1 MTRLMAAV
9 LGLCLLFASGAA
21 WGEQIVIN
29 QAGPSLTASSIYL
42 ADDLGYFKKQ
52 GLDVAFIS
60 TGSGMKSI
68 VPLVSGSA
76 QFCACIVFHPLQA
89 NHSGAAD
96 TRLIAGITV
105 GFGTKIILRTEVADR
120 LHLTPDTP
128 LRDRVMMLRGL
139 KIGVTELSAST
150 DQALRVVM
158 KTYGLDP
165 QTDAT
170 IVAMGG
176 LPNLLP
182 ALENGQIDGVSGS
195 PPVPE
200 QMIRDGSAKLL
211 VDPIREHVGL
221 LDQALFM
228 AIAADKSYLAA
239 HRDIAER
246 VVRAIAEGQDF
257 LHQNKEKARAILK
270 EKQFPNMPQAAFDA
284 AFDAQYPSYLATPA
298 MSRASVEA
306 AVKVAA
312 QFLPGFKGTYETLVD
327 PSFIP
332 AAASQ

>member
-42 ADDLGYFKKQ
+42 ADDLGFFKKQ

-105 GFGTKIILRTEVADR
+105 GFGTKIILRTAVADR

-128 LRDRVMMLRGL
+128 LRDRVRMLRGGDVAAGAA
-139 KIGVTELSAST
+139 IGVVPV
-150 DQALRVVM
+150 R
-158 KTYGLDP
+158 
-165 QTDAT
+165 
-170 IVAMGG
+170 GG
-176 LPNLLP
+176 P
-182 ALENGQIDGVSGS
+182 A
-195 PPVPE
+195 VPYPFTPTPA
-200 QMIRDGSAKLL
+200 Q
-211 VDPIREHVGL
+211 
-221 LDQALFM
+221 Q
-228 AIAADKSYLAA
+228 AIA
-239 HRDIAER
+239 
-246 VVRAIAEGQDF
+246 
-257 LHQNKEKARAILK
+257 
-270 EKQFPNMPQAAFDA
+270 
-284 AFDAQYPSYLATPA
+284 
-298 MSRASVEA
+298 
-306 AVKVAA
+306 
-312 QFLPGFKGTYETLVD
+312 LPGDE
-327 PSFIP
+327 
-332 AAASQ
+332 